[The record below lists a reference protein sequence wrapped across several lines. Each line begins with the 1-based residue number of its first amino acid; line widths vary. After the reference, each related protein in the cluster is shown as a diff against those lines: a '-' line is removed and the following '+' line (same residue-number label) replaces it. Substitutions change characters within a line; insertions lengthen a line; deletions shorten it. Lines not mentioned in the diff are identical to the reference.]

1 MASVHQGKPP
11 QGKPRAFDLDTALDR
26 VEGDR
31 ELLEELVRLFL
42 QDCSRQLEAIRD
54 GWLRRDARLVER
66 SAHSLKSA
74 LGSLSADRSFEAAY
88 RLEVLGRQAKFT
100 EIEPALARLEDHLSE
115 LLAVMEEFLK
125 PPIP

>member
-1 MASVHQGKPP
+1 MASAHQGKPP
-11 QGKPRAFDLDTALDR
+11 QGNPRVFDLDAALNR

-42 QDCSRQLEAIRD
+42 QEYSRQLEAIRE
-54 GWLRRDARLVER
+54 GCLRRDARLVER

-88 RLEVLGRQAKFT
+88 RLELLGREAKFT

-115 LLAVMEEFLK
+115 LQAVMQEFLE
-125 PPIP
+125 PPIR